1 MVRNYTFPTVIS
13 IIVVFKFYY
22 CYFTHPL
29 ELVTDSLGI
38 FFSYFRGKIGVLMWS
53 MALYT

>member
-22 CYFTHPL
+22 FYFTHQL
-29 ELVTDSLGI
+29 ELVKDGLGKHFYI
-38 FFSYFRGKIGVLMWS
+38 S
-53 MALYT
+53 

>member
-22 CYFTHPL
+22 CYFTDPL
-29 ELVTDSLGI
+29 ELVTDSLGKHFHI
-38 FFSYFRGKIGVLMWS
+38 SEEKLTI
-53 MALYT
+53 

>member
-1 MVRNYTFPTVIS
+1 MVRNYTFPTFIS

-29 ELVTDSLGI
+29 ELVTDSLGKHFDI
-38 FFSYFRGKIGVLMWS
+38 SEGKL
-53 MALYT
+53 AF